1 MDVWSATFAVHQP
14 ARNLMWPVMTL
25 TLLLQLTDEEQLYA
39 QAPVEQ
45 PAVTQEA
52 SHVPDPASALEV
64 TITTEENG

>member
-14 ARNLMWPVMTL
+14 ARNPMWPVMTL
-25 TLLLQLTDEEQLYA
+25 TLLLQL
-39 QAPVEQ
+39 
-45 PAVTQEA
+45 TQEA